1 MSEFLVE
8 ISKCLTID
16 IKKSENILV
25 AGRTGSGK
33 STFLHKVINGLINE
47 PKENLRLFL
56 IDLKNTEFSIYNNI
70 KNLYKKVAT
79 DWGSAIFP
87 LYDILDE
94 IAEREEKF
102 LKLKA
107 KNIDK
112 YNELVSNEEKLP
124 HIIIIIDEAAELL
137 RENTEGG
144 HVLKWLACNSTSLGV
159 HLIIST
165 QRANMVFPEL
175 KANLQTRVCF
185 RVADKQDSQNVI
197 HDKGAESLETG
208 EFLYCSPK
216 EPNIVKHKVDRVLYG
231 QN

>member
-1 MSEFLVE
+1 MEKFLV
-8 ISKCLTID
+8 D
-16 IKKSENILV
+16 INNNFSLNIPNARNILV

-33 STFLHKVINGLINE
+33 SVFLHKVINGLINE

-56 IDLKNTEFSIYNNI
+56 IDLKDTEFSIYYNS

-94 IAEREEKF
+94 IGEREEKF
-102 LKLKA
+102 LKLKV

-112 YNELVSNEEKLP
+112 YNELVSSKEKLP
-124 HIIIIIDEAAELL
+124 HIVIIIDEALEFL

-185 RVADKQDSQNVI
+185 RVADKQDSMNVI

-216 EPNIVKHKVDRVLYG
+216 ETNIVKHKVDRVLYG
-231 QN
+231 